1 LLSPVISE
9 FDANR
14 NRAFLGKHGDGREEN
29 TEFAFIDNPNGLFEE
44 YLNQKALTKTIL
56 EKNHGN
62 SENGENLLD
71 RHKIAAC
78 VTVAI
83 MKMRL
88 LYLKYIDDK
97 NNDYTLSKAKKVNEQ
112 LAFLS
117 GLHVVFA
124 FMAME
129 DSKTI
134 DLSSFRF
141 PGSHNPDKSTY
152 FDSTIRALYYTNT
165 VSGFQTL
172 LLSNIFFLLEE
183 YHKLSCTKQ

>member
-1 LLSPVISE
+1 MVIHPVFFVLFGVLFVFCFILGLRLDAKVSAPRVSKLLSPVISE

-29 TEFAFIDNPNGLFEE
+29 TEFAFIDNPNGLFEK

-129 DSKTI
+129 DSKRACPI
-134 DLSSFRF
+134 FCVNNNLS
-141 PGSHNPDKSTY
+141 
-152 FDSTIRALYYTNT
+152 
-165 VSGFQTL
+165 
-172 LLSNIFFLLEE
+172 
-183 YHKLSCTKQ
+183 